1 MCSARL
7 WFVLLTLLP
16 MPSYLSLFVRVREK
30 LEELLED
37 LVMERDAI
45 GDAMAFCLEHAD
57 AAEEVRP
64 LCT

>member
-1 MCSARL
+1 
-7 WFVLLTLLP
+7 